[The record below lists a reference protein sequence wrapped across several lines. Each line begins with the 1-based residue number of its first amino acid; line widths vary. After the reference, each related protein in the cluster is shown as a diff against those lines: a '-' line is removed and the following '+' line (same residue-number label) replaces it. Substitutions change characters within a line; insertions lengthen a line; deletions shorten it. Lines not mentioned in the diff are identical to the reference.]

1 MLKLTVSGPP
11 GSGTST
17 LVKGLCHKTGWTS
30 ANGGDIFRDHARKRG
45 LTVEE
50 FSSLCRE
57 NLDVDRALDVALKS
71 LMTDHSGPEVVESR
85 LSGWWAE
92 GLSIN
97 IPRLH
102 ISTTLEERG
111 KRLMQRDGGSYKDN
125 LDRATRRHIDDS
137 HRYMELYGIDL
148 NDMTPYTHIIEADDM
163 GESEVL
169 ETVLEILG
177 VEF

>member
-1 MLKLTVSGPP
+1 M
-11 GSGTST
+11 
-17 LVKGLCHKTGWTS
+17 
-30 ANGGDIFRDHARKRG
+30 
-45 LTVEE
+45 
-50 FSSLCRE
+50 
-57 NLDVDRALDVALKS
+57 
-71 LMTDHSGPEVVESR
+71 
-85 LSGWWAE
+85 
-92 GLSIN
+92 
-97 IPRLH
+97 
-102 ISTTLEERG
+102 EERA

-177 VEF
+177 VEI

>member
-1 MLKLTVSGPP
+1 M
-11 GSGTST
+11 
-17 LVKGLCHKTGWTS
+17 
-30 ANGGDIFRDHARKRG
+30 
-45 LTVEE
+45 
-50 FSSLCRE
+50 CRE

-71 LMTDHSGPEVVESR
+71 LMMDQSGPEIVESR

-92 GLSIN
+92 GLSID

-111 KRLMQRDGGSYKDN
+111 KRLMRRDGGSYEDN

>member
-1 MLKLTVSGPP
+1 M
-11 GSGTST
+11 
-17 LVKGLCHKTGWTS
+17 
-30 ANGGDIFRDHARKRG
+30 
-45 LTVEE
+45 
-50 FSSLCRE
+50 
-57 NLDVDRALDVALKS
+57 
-71 LMTDHSGPEVVESR
+71 
-85 LSGWWAE
+85 
-92 GLSIN
+92 
-97 IPRLH
+97 
-102 ISTTLEERG
+102 EERG